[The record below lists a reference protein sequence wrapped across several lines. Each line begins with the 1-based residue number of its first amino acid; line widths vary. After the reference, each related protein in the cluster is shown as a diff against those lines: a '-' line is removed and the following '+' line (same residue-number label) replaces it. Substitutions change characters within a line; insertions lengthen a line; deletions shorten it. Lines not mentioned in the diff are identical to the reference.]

1 MKDLFQIDSNEIHSV
16 SELTKEIKNL
26 LEPSFRSR
34 WVKGEIS
41 NLRSQQSGHFYF
53 SLKDSQSQIPCVF
66 FSRYANNSECLLEDG
81 AEVFLFGD
89 LSIYEPYGR
98 YQFNVKLAQASGKG
112 NLHILFEKLKKKL
125 YDEGLFDSTHKQ
137 PIPKIPKKI
146 ALITSPTGAAIQD
159 FLRIL
164 KRRKF
169 SGVID
174 LLPTQVQGKQAH
186 LEIIKAI
193 EYASIKEHDYDLIIL
208 MRGGGSIEDLWSF
221 NEESLARSLYKCT
234 IPSIS
239 AIGHEIDTV
248 LTDLVSDFRA
258 ETPSAAAELIS
269 SNFIESKNTYTKY
282 REFLIKQKTDTLF
295 YLKEHLINTSKKLAL
310 LKPQNLIDKRMM
322 HLDVLEKK
330 LAQKLNTAIQLKNES
345 VAKLLSKLSEHH
357 PKQKL
362 KANISHLE
370 IRQHQFIQLKNSALK
385 TKTTDVSNLKHRLD
399 NSSIQSSLKR
409 GYVLLKNENQKV
421 LSSYEDAKKESIIH
435 AQFHDGNL
443 KMKKNS

>member
-1 MKDLFQIDSNEIHSV
+1 
-16 SELTKEIKNL
+16 
-26 LEPSFRSR
+26 
-34 WVKGEIS
+34 
-41 NLRSQQSGHFYF
+41 
-53 SLKDSQSQIPCVF
+53 
-66 FSRYANNSECLLEDG
+66 
-81 AEVFLFGD
+81 
-89 LSIYEPYGR
+89 
-98 YQFNVKLAQASGKG
+98 
-112 NLHILFEKLKKKL
+112 
-125 YDEGLFDSTHKQ
+125 
-137 PIPKIPKKI
+137 
-146 ALITSPTGAAIQD
+146 
-159 FLRIL
+159 
-164 KRRKF
+164 
-169 SGVID
+169 
-174 LLPTQVQGKQAH
+174 
-186 LEIIKAI
+186 
-193 EYASIKEHDYDLIIL
+193 

-221 NEESLARSLYKCT
+221 NEESLARNLYKCT

-282 REFLIKQKTDTLF
+282 SEFLIKQKTDALF
-295 YLKEHLINTSKKLAL
+295 YLKEQLINTSKKLAL

-357 PKQKL
+357 PRQKL
-362 KANISHLE
+362 KANLSHLE

-435 AQFHDGNL
+435 AQFHDGDL